1 MEPFIVTIV
10 SASKDAYLRVKRL
23 IGNDGDVH
31 QLRADQYPTYQFCSL
46 RCLDVGAAIAGRH
59 GGVIHKTEM
68 EQQAIGRHAH
78 VRRRRAFLA
87 GWIDATRRRLPGGDA
102 RREKSLRKG

>member
-1 MEPFIVTIV
+1 
-10 SASKDAYLRVKRL
+10 
-23 IGNDGDVH
+23 
-31 QLRADQYPTYQFCSL
+31 
-46 RCLDVGAAIAGRH
+46 
-59 GGVIHKTEM
+59 VINKTEM